1 MKIFLRNEFCWGTFG
16 LNAKCDLNN
25 NEVARAPIEAL
36 KQNRGDDSLK
46 ANQNTQRIIMV
57 I

>member
-1 MKIFLRNEFCWGTFG
+1 M
-16 LNAKCDLNN
+16 NAKYDLNN
-25 NEVARAPIEAL
+25 EEARAPIEAL
-36 KQNRGDDSLK
+36 EPNHGEYSLK